1 MDQAV
6 IAACPRCGAGWEEGQ
21 SSCPMC
27 GAAAA
32 QAQVDQIA
40 AEALRLEQLNPAAAA
55 AVWRQALD
63 LLPPDAPPFQHIQ
76 QRIKALSP
84 SWNPGAAE
92 IPRPA
97 ASPVRPPDPPA
108 LAATKTIASM
118 LVSIAVYYFVL
129 FRDLPI
135 AITFVILMLVHEMG
149 HVIATR
155 YYRMSASPPIFI
167 PFMGA
172 VINLRQNPPD
182 AWTESVIGMGGPFLG
197 TIGALACYAVALSIP
212 AAAPLHRELL
222 VGTQLAFLLNL
233 FNLLPVPPLD
243 GGRITAAITPWLWIL
258 GLIGLG
264 LLGFV
269 EFRAAGLFGLFIPVL
284 ILLYAFP
291 RIRYTLQA
299 RGMNADYYRVSRGRS
314 WSMAGIYVALGLLL
328 AFMFQ
333 HLGGYYFLERFGM

>member
-1 MDQAV
+1 MEQAV
-6 IAACPRCGAGWEEGQ
+6 QAACPRCGAGLEEGQ
-21 SSCPMC
+21 PTCPSC
-27 GAAAA
+27 GAVAG
-32 QAQVDQIA
+32 QGQLNQIA
-40 AEALRLEQLNPAAAA
+40 GEALRLEQVNPPAAV

-63 LLPPDAPPFQHIQ
+63 PLPAGSPPFQQIQ
-76 QRIKALSP
+76 QRIAALGGG
-84 SWNPGAAE
+84 WNPAAE
-92 IPRPA
+92 IPQSGAR
-97 ASPVRPPDPPA
+97 PVRPPDPLPLA
-108 LAATKTIASM
+108 LAKTAGSM
-118 LVSIAVYYFVL
+118 LISIVVYYFVL
-129 FRDLPI
+129 FRNLPI
-135 AITFVILMLVHEMG
+135 AITFVVLMLIHEMG

-172 VINLRQNPPD
+172 VINLRESPPN
-182 AWTESVIGMGGPFLG
+182 AWVESVIGMGGPLLG
-197 TIGALACYAVALSIP
+197 TIGALGCYALAMSFPAGSALNV
-212 AAAPLHRELL
+212 ELL
-222 VGTQLAFLLNL
+222 VGTQLAFILNL

-299 RGMNADYYRVSRGRS
+299 RGMNADYYRVSRARS
-314 WSMAGIYVALGLLL
+314 WAMGGLYVGLGLLL
-328 AFMFQ
+328 FGLFKHM
-333 HLGGYYFLERFGM
+333 GGYHFLEQVGL